1 MVRYPSY
8 PQPLRV
14 SRIVIAAAVVG
25 HYFSRFISPFVL
37 PLGPADIL
45 PSHERPVVPSIDY
58 SNEALTVKCTY
69 SEFFVL
75 FLITSALLCFLDG
88 ACLANDSNL
97 CLKAG
102 KLKKIYERITAG
114 QEPLIQGPETVVFG
128 NDGSMYILSENAK
141 LIKLV
146 DFEEQEDGLSIL
158 TTATEIMDLGI
169 GRPLGA
175 KFSPD
180 GTLYIADSILGL
192 VRVKYPERAG
202 AKVELVASRVRV
214 DGHWSPINYADDVVV
229 GKSGK
234 VYFSDAT
241 DISPDKYNGKW
252 DCIYASKLD
261 LVRGGPRRGRILEYN
276 PANDEVRVLVD
287 GIHFA
292 NGISVSQDEQFVL
305 VSETFQARTLK
316 YYLEGPKK
324 GNLEPIYPSY
334 PAFSD
339 GVDCNPSSGL
349 CYVALPAPPGIMS
362 IIHMIPHPI
371 DRYVRTLLMTL
382 PRYIAPK
389 PPSFGG
395 IAEIDPGDALKEQR
409 LVRLLLDPSGKDVPF
424 VTGITVHKGKV
435 YLGFYKGNFVGVYD
449 L

>member
-1 MVRYPSY
+1 MIRYPSY
-8 PQPLRV
+8 PQPLRI
-14 SRIVIAAAVVG
+14 SRLVIAAAVLG
-25 HYFSRFISPFVL
+25 HYFSRFISPVVL
-37 PLGPADIL
+37 PWGPADPL
-45 PSHERPVVPSIDY
+45 PRNERPVVPSIDY
-58 SNEALTVKCTY
+58 SNEALTVK
-69 SEFFVL
+69 S
-75 FLITSALLCFLDG
+75 
-88 ACLANDSNL
+88 
-97 CLKAG
+97 G

-114 QEPLIQGPETVVFG
+114 QEPLIQGPETVIFG

-146 DFEEQEDGLSIL
+146 DFEEQEDGISIL
-158 TTATEIMDLGI
+158 TTAQEVMDLGI

-175 KFSPD
+175 KFAPD

-192 VRVKYPERAG
+192 VRVKHPEHAG
-202 AKVELVASRVRV
+202 AKVELVASRVLV
-214 DGHWSPINYADDVVV
+214 DGHWSPINYADDVSI

-252 DCIYASKLD
+252 DCMYASKLD
-261 LVRGGPRRGRILEYN
+261 LVRGGPRRGRLLEYN
-276 PANDEVRVLVD
+276 PVSDEVRVLVD

-292 NGISVSQDEQFVL
+292 NGIAVSQDEQFVL

-324 GNLEPIYPSY
+324 GNMEPISPAY

-339 GVDCNPSSGL
+339 GVDCNPRSGL
-349 CYVALPAPPGIMS
+349 CYVALPTPPGIMS
-362 IIHMIPHPI
+362 LIHMIPHPM

-395 IAEIDPGDALKEQR
+395 IAEIDPGDAVKEQR
-409 LVRLLLDPSGKDVPF
+409 LVRLLLDPRGMDVPF
-424 VTGITVHKGKV
+424 VTGTTVHEGKV
-435 YLGFYKGNFVGVYD
+435 YLGFYSGNFVGVYD